1 MLLLLAGVGQA
12 AGLASAT
19 VPAARPA
26 CAPRAGPIR
35 AAIDVGPTL
44 PRAAGVGADS
54 EALRARL
61 KAALGDDARS
71 AETVRAALL
80 GGGTTP
86 DGPQLIDALRPL
98 GTGGALMRARVSSAE
113 LVASG
118 LTASACSSSS
128 SSSPSAAR

>member
-1 MLLLLAGVGQA
+1 MMLLLLAGVGQA

-44 PRAAGVGADS
+44 PRDADVGADS

-61 KAALGDDARS
+61 KAPRKD
-71 AETVRAALL
+71 
-80 GGGTTP
+80 GT
-86 DGPQLIDALRPL
+86 L
-98 GTGGALMRARVSSAE
+98 S
-113 LVASG
+113 
-118 LTASACSSSS
+118 
-128 SSSPSAAR
+128 